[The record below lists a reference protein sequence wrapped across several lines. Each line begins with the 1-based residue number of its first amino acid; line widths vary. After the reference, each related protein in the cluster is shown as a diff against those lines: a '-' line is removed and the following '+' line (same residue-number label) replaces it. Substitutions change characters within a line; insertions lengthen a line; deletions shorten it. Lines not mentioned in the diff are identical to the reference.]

1 MPHAHGH
8 AAALL
13 EPSRE
18 AAPRDAPCPATDG
31 APRAAPAPRGR
42 QSGAR
47 GGRAA
52 RRALP
57 RASQGWERR
66 MRRSLKLGGL

>member
-47 GGRAA
+47 GEACSAPRLAGLGAA
-52 RRALP
+52 DATL
-57 RASQGWERR
+57 AEV
-66 MRRSLKLGGL
+66 GGIIT